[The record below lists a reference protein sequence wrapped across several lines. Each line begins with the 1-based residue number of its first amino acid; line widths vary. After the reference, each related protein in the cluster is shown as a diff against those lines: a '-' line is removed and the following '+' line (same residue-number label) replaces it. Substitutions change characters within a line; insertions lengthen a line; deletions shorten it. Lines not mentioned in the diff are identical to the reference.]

1 MQARG
6 FPKAPANAPLD
17 AEEEEEK
24 ARNSAFMYRVAA
36 GDVVSVRKLM
46 QEENF
51 SLEMSDSCSN
61 SPLHWAAAAGCTA
74 TCRAL
79 VCALLW
85 LQDCAASLQST

>member
-1 MQARG
+1 
-6 FPKAPANAPLD
+6 
-17 AEEEEEK
+17 
-24 ARNSAFMYRVAA
+24 MYRVAA